1 MKKPPAFPVMPL
13 VPMSL
18 MSAVVISNIVL
29 IRRLKAFEAALPRST
44 SV

>member
-1 MKKPPAFPVMPL
+1 MKKPPAFPVVPR

-18 MSAVVISNIVL
+18 MSAVVISNVLL
-29 IRRLKAFEAALPRST
+29 IRRLKALAAALSRST

>member
-29 IRRLKAFEAALPRST
+29 IRRLKAFEVALPRSM
-44 SV
+44 SA